1 MKGLLGFH
9 VVIIKFCLINYFLKI
24 TVLKIT
30 IVNYKNW
37 QSRLKTVVAPA
48 ITDTVIQITEN
59 RCVFRSEVI
68 FKSKIFHSK
77 RSGIDTVLY
86 VGTKI

>member
-1 MKGLLGFH
+1 MKGLQGFH
-9 VVIIKFCLINYFLKI
+9 VVIIKVCLINYFLKI

-37 QSRLKTVVAPA
+37 QSRLKTVIAPA
-48 ITDTVIQITEN
+48 ITDTVFQLIEN
-59 RCVFRSEVI
+59 RYVFRSEVI
-68 FKSKIFHSK
+68 FKSKIFHSE
-77 RSGIDTVLY
+77 RCGIETVLY